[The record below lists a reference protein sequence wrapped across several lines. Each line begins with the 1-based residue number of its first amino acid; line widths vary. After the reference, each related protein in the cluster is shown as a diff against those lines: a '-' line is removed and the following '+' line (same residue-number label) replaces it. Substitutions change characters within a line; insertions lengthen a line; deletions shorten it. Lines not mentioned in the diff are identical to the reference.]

1 MKARVKITHFDD
13 LGLHKVGDVVEVEQ
27 ASRFVEIIAEE
38 TETKTKPAKADVEE
52 APAKTTK
59 SNSKTKKKG

>member
-38 TETKTKPAKADVEE
+38 TETKTKPVKAEVEE

>member
-1 MKARVKITHFDD
+1 MKALVKITHFDD
-13 LGLHKVGDVVEVEQ
+13 LGLHKVGDVVEVAK

-38 TETKTKPAKADVEE
+38 TETKTKPAKAEVEE

-59 SNSKTKKKG
+59 SNSKTAKKG